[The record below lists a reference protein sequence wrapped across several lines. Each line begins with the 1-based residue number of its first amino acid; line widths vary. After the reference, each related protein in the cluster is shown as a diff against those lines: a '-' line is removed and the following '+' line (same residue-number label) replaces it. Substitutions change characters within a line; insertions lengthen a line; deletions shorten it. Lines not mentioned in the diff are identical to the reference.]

1 MLRTLAATALG
12 LSLALTPLATAPAHA
27 LDDRQAAGI
36 VAGAIILGLGAALA
50 QNGTVGVQVQP
61 PRHYQRRAYDPYPG
75 YGQHRLDRARIL
87 PGSCL
92 RRVKSRQ
99 GTFGLF
105 GPNCLARAGVNV
117 RHLPRQCATEIRVG
131 GRYRPAY
138 GARCLQHNG
147 WRVAR
152 RY

>member
-61 PRHYQRRAYDPYPG
+61 PRHYQRRAYDLYPG
-75 YGQHRLDRARIL
+75 YRQHRLDRAQSVQGGVPQSFHFRKAKQDFSSW
-87 PGSCL
+87 PVL
-92 RRVKSRQ
+92 RRKRM
-99 GTFGLF
+99 
-105 GPNCLARAGVNV
+105 PHIAN
-117 RHLPRQCATEIRVG
+117 I
-131 GRYRPAY
+131 
-138 GARCLQHNG
+138 
-147 WRVAR
+147 
-152 RY
+152 